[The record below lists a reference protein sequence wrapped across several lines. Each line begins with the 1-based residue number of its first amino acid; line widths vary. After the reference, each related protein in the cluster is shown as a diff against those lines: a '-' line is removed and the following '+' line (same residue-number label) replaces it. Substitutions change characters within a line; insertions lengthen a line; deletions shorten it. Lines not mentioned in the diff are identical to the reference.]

1 MFVAGELKQLRRE
14 ASQSKRAAFA
24 DGTMKNLLWQWRLFV
39 MFCIFFR
46 FNVLPATVECL
57 CLYAQFLSRS
67 MRAPDTIR
75 NYMSGVHTLHVL
87 CEVPF
92 MGKGN
97 IELKLT
103 LRGISRKN
111 PHMVK
116 QAAPLSP
123 NILGRIWHFFDFE
136 KSLDL
141 TMWTLLLVAFFT
153 MSRKSNLV
161 VTGKNKFDPQKQLCR
176 SDVILGTQ
184 GMLITFRWSKTNQFG
199 RRTHVVPLLAMPGS
213 KLCPVSAYQK
223 MISKCPGNPDDPAF
237 FANIG
242 KMERSRQFHI
252 SCSRNILKKVFQN

>member
-1 MFVAGELKQLRRE
+1 
-14 ASQSKRAAFA
+14 
-24 DGTMKNLLWQWRLFV
+24 
-39 MFCIFFR
+39 
-46 FNVLPATVECL
+46 
-57 CLYAQFLSRS
+57 
-67 MRAPDTIR
+67 
-75 NYMSGVHTLHVL
+75 
-87 CEVPF
+87 

-242 KMERSRQFHI
+242 KNGAKQAISYQLLQKYIKKSVSKLGLDPRAFSSHSLRRAGASWAFQAQVPGELIQSHGDWTSTAYLRYLDFSLSERLLVAEQMCVEI
-252 SCSRNILKKVFQN
+252 ANMV